1 MINKESKI
9 VKQFIV
15 SVFEATHKDWY
26 VVHALDMIG
35 SEENMLKII
44 EYIKDNKDI
53 DWQDIEY
60 NIIMLQ
66 PTLNEEDE

>member
-53 DWQDIEY
+53 DWQDIEH